1 LGYFEGGVV
10 LPSSVTWLDRIVVEF
25 STALLYCADLNSRE
39 PSSATKSS
47 STNVID
53 SKDEDAT
60 QLQQRELSNENPASP
75 AVSTDADRI
84 PALGT
89 DAVDKLAVDLVSD
102 VLRSS
107 TSVVCDDMHGASWN
121 GSLPSNSSV
130 VLKKS
135 LNTNHLLSE

>member
-1 LGYFEGGVV
+1 LGYFEGGIV
-10 LPSSVTWLDRIVVEF
+10 LPSSVTWLDRIVIEF

-39 PSSATKSS
+39 PSSV
-47 STNVID
+47 TNDID

-60 QLQQRELSNENPASP
+60 QLQQQKELSNENPASP
-75 AVSTDADRI
+75 VVSTDADQS